1 MDILAKIIELRNQ
14 KGWTEYKLSVES
26 NIPQTTISSW
36 FRKNVQ
42 PSVAS
47 LQAICNAC
55 GITMSQFFAEE
66 DEAVALTPLQ
76 KKLLDEFSS
85 LTSTQQEALLSLLKS
100 MRNEL

>member
-1 MDILAKIIELRNQ
+1 MDVLAKIIELRNK

-47 LQAICNAC
+47 LQAICSAF
-55 GITMSQFFAEE
+55 GITMSQFFAEDKE
-66 DEAVALTPLQ
+66 TYPLTAKQQELIE
-76 KKLLDEFSS
+76 EFS
-85 LTSTQQEALLSLLKS
+85 LLSAKQQDAVLEIVKAI
-100 MRNEL
+100 NEKG